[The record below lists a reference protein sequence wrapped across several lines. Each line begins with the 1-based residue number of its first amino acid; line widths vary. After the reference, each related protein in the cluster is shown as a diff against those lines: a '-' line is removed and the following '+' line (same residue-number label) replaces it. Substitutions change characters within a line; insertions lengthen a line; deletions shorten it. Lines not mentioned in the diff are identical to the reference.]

1 MASCMTNQLGTS
13 PHTQLLHKICKEF
26 GRIYKKKTIRFREI
40 ALKLN
45 LRQVLQ
51 YPNKNVK
58 LYRSRP
64 RIVAN
69 IKKKENRL
77 RRQLELTINS
87 YFLNKSAFAF
97 TMIWRRYESPHLVMH
112 LLRIVCARVPSCFFS
127 VEKNML

>member
-1 MASCMTNQLGTS
+1 MASCMTNQLGNS
-13 PHTQLLHKICKEF
+13 PHRQLLHKICKEY
-26 GRIYKKKTIRFREI
+26 GSSKKTTRSREK

-45 LRQVLQ
+45 LRPVLQ

-64 RIVAN
+64 CIVAN
-69 IKKKENRL
+69 IKKKENGL

-87 YFLNKSAFAF
+87 YFLNKYAFAF
-97 TMIWRRYESPHLVMH
+97 TMMWRRYESPHLVMH
-112 LLRIVCARVPSCFFS
+112 MLRIVCARVPSCFFS